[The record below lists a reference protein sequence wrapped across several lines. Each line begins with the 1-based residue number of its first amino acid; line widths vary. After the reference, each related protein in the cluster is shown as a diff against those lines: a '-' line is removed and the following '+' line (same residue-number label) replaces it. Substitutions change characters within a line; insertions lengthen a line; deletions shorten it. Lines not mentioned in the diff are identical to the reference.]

1 MTSAQTILVAT
12 DLSAPARHAVE
23 RAFHLAASTGKEL
36 YILHAMEMDTLDSL
50 REMLGDD
57 VFALRAAL
65 SSDAHSHLDQ
75 LLGEVGTHRGIAVRT
90 CVAEGNPLATI
101 AAEADALDACLVVLG
116 ARGESL
122 LRRALLGPTAARL
135 VRKSSR
141 RPVLVVKQAPHAA
154 YRCVLVAVDFSPV
167 SLQAIRLARQWA
179 PKADLV
185 LLHAFELPY
194 EGKLRLAGVEEQ
206 ELEQYVTSS
215 SKTRRKRLH
224 DLAATAGLAPAE
236 YRGRVIHGDPA
247 QQIVAVEQ
255 ELSSDLVVIGK
266 HGSHVVEELLLGS
279 VTEQV
284 LAESQCDVLVICD
297 PREAPD
303 ESP

>member
-1 MTSAQTILVAT
+1 M
-12 DLSAPARHAVE
+12 RH
-23 RAFHLAASTGKEL
+23 
-36 YILHAMEMDTLDSL
+36 
-50 REMLGDD
+50 
-57 VFALRAAL
+57 
-65 SSDAHSHLDQ
+65 
-75 LLGEVGTHRGIAVRT
+75 
-90 CVAEGNPLATI
+90 I
-101 AAEADALDACLVVLG
+101 AAFWL
-116 ARGESL
+116 
-122 LRRALLGPTAARL
+122 PWI
-135 VRKSSR
+135 SR
-141 RPVLVVKQAPHAA
+141 R
-154 YRCVLVAVDFSPV
+154 YRFRRSAW
-167 SLQAIRLARQWA
+167 QGNGA

-279 VTEQV
+279 VTKQV

-297 PREAPD
+297 PREAPH